1 MMRTWVTALA
11 SVSLLAAAPAFGATA
26 GTVVDDERRWV
37 VYDAGPGEVNRLVI
51 ETSIGGSAVRLTDS
65 GAAISVGEGCELDD
79 QGRAVCRIRPR
90 VRLVQADLGD
100 GDDRANANGATVRA
114 PQVNIV
120 GGEGDDFLRGTGPIR
135 FNFGGREGEDTLI
148 GSNGPDVF
156 RGGPGHDRM
165 SSRGGD
171 DLLIGDSGRDVLR
184 AGLGI
189 DRLFGG
195 ADGDKLDARDAPPAQ
210 DDVVSCGGGDDLTT
224 ADRADRPKTVGC
236 EIFKV
241 SPPT

>member
-1 MMRTWVTALA
+1 MMRIWVTALA
-11 SVSLLAAAPAFGATA
+11 SVSLFAAAAPAFGATA

-37 VYDAGPGEVNRLVI
+37 VYDAGPREVNRLLI
-51 ETSIGGSAVRLTDS
+51 ETSRRGSLVRLTDP
-65 GAAISVGEGCELDD
+65 GATIAVGEGCELDSE
-79 QGRAVCRIRPR
+79 GRALCRIAPR

-100 GDDRANANGATVRA
+100 RDDRANAHTQNLRA

-120 GGEGDDFLRGTGPIR
+120 GGEGDDVLRGAGPTR
-135 FNFGGREGEDTLI
+135 CNFGGREGDDTLI
-148 GSNGPDVF
+148 GSDGPDVF
-156 RGGPGHDRM
+156 RGGPGHDYM
-165 SSRGGD
+165 GSRGGD

-195 ADGDKLDARDAPPAQ
+195 ADGDKLDARDQPPAQ

-236 EIFKV
+236 EITKLF
-241 SPPT
+241 P

>member
-1 MMRTWVTALA
+1 MRIWVTALA
-11 SVSLLAAAPAFGATA
+11 SVSLFAAAAPAFGATA

-37 VYDAGPGEVNRLVI
+37 VYEADPGEVNQLRM
-51 ETSIGGSAVRLTDS
+51 ETSIRGSLVRLTDP
-65 GAAISVGEGCELDD
+65 GAAITVGQGCELDD
-79 QGRAVCRIRPR
+79 EGRALCRITPR

-100 GDDRANANGATVRA
+100 EDDRANAHTQNLRA

-120 GGEGDDFLRGTGPIR
+120 GGEGDDVMRGVGPTR
-135 FNFGGREGEDTLI
+135 FNFGGREGDDMFI
-148 GSNGPDVF
+148 GSDGPDVF
-156 RGGPGHDRM
+156 RGGPGHDYM
-165 SSRGGD
+165 GSRGGD

-241 SPPT
+241 SPLT